1 MPNLVGTGNNQVPTN
16 AMLGGLAYQ
25 DPGRAILTKTEIGNI
40 SEMNSTIP
48 RNAEYVF
55 IYNTKYDSDGG
66 AWRKRCQHT
75 SWYNETLG
83 TDVRGNRREFPS
95 VAIIV
100 LYSTSAWE
108 IAIYDADQPDC
119 PLWMRFPAWNFGG
132 TSTRNVMYGCAY
144 ARSFYM
150 LNGILVTGSQANNFW
165 PLMIDFLQ
173 DEILGLRHATTG
185 HFPYAL
191 ERNHIHLR
199 NTTSADSAKFWP
211 STNRSNRKFWF
222 EGLLKD
228 SRVNDVVMDVRP
240 DARINPDT
248 GIAIPDIY
256 LITGTGMNHI
266 QSGTDATNNFY
277 SIVTAMY
284 SSSSGDAYSH
294 GGQITITDENFIWF
308 QADRYDPAGGSSYW
322 NYFRDS
328 YAVSLKLLDGN
339 NSNRTFA
346 NNTDDVETGWAGSQ
360 GKEAYSVTTGSEAG
374 SIKIGYANGWAWDF
388 QRRNGLGGPLGF
400 ALHKRPVPD
409 YNDWQNSN
417 YNPTYE
423 VENRSLAALMGHDR
437 ITGWMGTGTSGSFS
451 WLGGTSTANKTTGTD
466 NILDGGH
473 NGRALDT
480 TGTINFATVADG
492 AELCAASG
500 FTSSNQVKKIG
511 QVINFGN
518 PGTFTMMGWIK
529 NANTTVYSY
538 IMSMYD
544 GTNNEG
550 AGLAMASSAAGSNE
564 GTMYFYSTNH
574 TTIYSTGARIDD
586 NEWHHVVGVM
596 EPAAN
601 RKSLYVDGIKRAE
614 TNPSNRNYSNVN
626 MFHLG
631 AWSANNSPAHH
642 CAHGSIALCKLHI
655 AGMTDEQIRTIYND
669 ELPLFKDNA
678 KCTLYGSSNVVTGLA
693 YDKGT
698 GLYHVG
704 TSAGR
709 SDFRGLERIN
719 NTTTA
724 ITNTIAA
731 DDGMIVER

>member
-1 MPNLVGTGNNQVPTN
+1 MPNLVGIGNSQVPTN

-25 DPGRAILTKTEIGNI
+25 DPGHAVLTKAELGSIA
-40 SEMNSTIP
+40 EMNSTIP
-48 RNAEYVF
+48 RSATYAF

-83 TDVRGNRREFPS
+83 TDIRGNRREFPS

-119 PLWMRFPAWNFGG
+119 PLWMRFPAWNFYGS
-132 TSTRNVMYGCAY
+132 STRNVMYGTGNP
-144 ARSFYM
+144 RSLYM
-150 LNGILVTGSQANNFW
+150 LNGILVTGSQANNYW

-173 DEILGLRHATTG
+173 DDIIGLRHATTG
-185 HFPYAL
+185 HIPYAL

-211 STNRSNRKFWF
+211 STNRGNRKFWF
-222 EGLLKD
+222 QGLLKD

-266 QSGTDATNNFY
+266 QSGTDVYNQLHGV
-277 SIVTAMY
+277 VTAMY

-322 NYFRDS
+322 TYFRDS
-328 YAVSLKLLDGN
+328 YAVSLKLLDDN

-346 NNTDDVETGWAGSQ
+346 NNTDDVQTSWAGSQ

-374 SIKIGYANGWAWDF
+374 SIKIGYANGWAWNYM
-388 QRRNGLGGPLGF
+388 RRNGLGGPLGF

-409 YNDWQNSN
+409 YFDGINSGSAF
-417 YNPTYE
+417 PTYE
-423 VENRSLAALMGHDR
+423 REMRSLAALIGHDR
-437 ITGWMGTGTSGSFS
+437 ITGWMGTGTAGSFS
-451 WLGGTSTANKTTGTD
+451 WLGGTSTSNKTTGTD

-500 FTSSNQVKKIG
+500 FSSSNKISKTA
-511 QVINFGN
+511 VTINFGN
-518 PGTFTMMGWIK
+518 PGTFTLAGWIK
-529 NANTTVYSY
+529 NTDTSTYNYIVSIADGTSGFGAGIAMHMDAGGQIGEIYFHDDGNTTLYSGERFN
-538 IMSMYD
+538 D
-544 GTNNEG
+544 G
-550 AGLAMASSAAGSNE
+550 
-564 GTMYFYSTNH
+564 
-574 TTIYSTGARIDD
+574 
-586 NEWHHVVGVM
+586 EWHHAVAVM
-596 EPAAN
+596 DPNAN
-601 RKSLYVDGIKRAE
+601 RKVLYVDGIRRG
-614 TNPSNRNYSNVN
+614 TNTPANKNYAAVN
-626 MFHLG
+626 NFRVG
-631 AWSANNSPAHH
+631 AWGKSDDHH
-642 CAHGSIALCKLHI
+642 CNGSLALVKVHME
-655 AGMTDEQIRTIYND
+655 GMTDEQVKTMYND

-698 GLYHVG
+698 GIYHVG